1 MVDLIERFAGAS
13 PTVAGK
19 PERPLLD
26 ETVRRVGG
34 TQPLMV
40 GDRLDTDIEGAHRAG
55 VDSLLVLTGVTGL
68 EEVVAADPEHRP
80 SYLSVDLA
88 GLFTSH
94 PEPVPE
100 RGGWD
105 CGGWRATVS
114 DGRLAVSGQGAP
126 DDWWRAAAAAA
137 WRHLDEAGSPVDVR
151 GVEAPE
157 APGRS
162 TER

>member
-1 MVDLIERFAGAS
+1 
-13 PTVAGK
+13 
-19 PERPLLD
+19 
-26 ETVRRVGG
+26 
-34 TQPLMV
+34 
-40 GDRLDTDIEGAHRAG
+40 
-55 VDSLLVLTGVTGL
+55 
-68 EEVVAADPEHRP
+68 VVAADPEHRP

-157 APGRS
+157 APGAEHGEVAS
-162 TER
+162 GA